1 MTKIFAR
8 KKSVEHGQA
17 VANAI
22 AHNIQ
27 LRLLWSRMGQDFHV
41 PIHVVCKH
49 KVCINGMKL
58 HFDIH

>member
-27 LRLLWSRMGQDFHV
+27 LRLLWSRYVSGLPRTYTCSVQAQS
-41 PIHVVCKH
+41 
-49 KVCINGMKL
+49 L
-58 HFDIH
+58 HEWHETSL